1 MRVQICKEMVIKNV
15 LISQPA
21 PPASGSPYTDIIQRF
36 GVNIDFRPFFKVQG
50 LSAKEFRTQKI
61 NILDYTAIVFCSKTA
76 IDSFFRICE
85 ETRVTVP
92 ETMKYF
98 CQSEAI
104 AVYLQKYIVYRKR
117 KIFFG
122 TGTFPS
128 IIDIIL
134 GKHKAEKILIAVTDG
149 LKDSTRALFADAKLD
164 FNHAVFV
171 KTVIND
177 LSDLDIAKY
186 QMVVFYSPS
195 DIRSLR
201 ENFPEFKQDELL
213 IATYGPK
220 TAQAVK
226 DEGLKIEIEAP
237 TPAMPSIAVALK
249 NYLGK

>member
-1 MRVQICKEMVIKNV
+1 MAIKSI

-21 PPASGSPYTDIIQRF
+21 PPANGSPYTELQQKF
-36 GVNIDFRPFFKVQG
+36 GVTIDFKPFFKVEG
-50 LSAKEFRTQKI
+50 LPAKEFRAQKI
-61 NILDYTAIVFCSKTA
+61 TITDYSAIVFCSKTA

-134 GKHKAEKILIAVTDG
+134 GKHKDEKLLIAVTDG
-149 LKDSTRALFADAKLD
+149 LKDSTRSLFADAGLN

-171 KTVIND
+171 RTVIND
-177 LSDLDIAKY
+177 LTGLDIKKY
-186 QMVVFYSPS
+186 QMAVFYSPS
-195 DIRSLR
+195 DIRSLK
-201 ENFPEFKQDELL
+201 ENFPDFKQGKLL
-213 IATYGPK
+213 IATYGPT
-220 TAQAVK
+220 TAKAAK
-226 DEGLKIEIEAP
+226 DEGLCIEIEAP
-237 TPAMPSIAVALK
+237 SPAAPSIAVALK
-249 NYLGK
+249 NYLDK